1 MVRSRTK
8 RWAAVLGAI
17 TIVAVGHPRL
27 LTADRAPAPKANASV
42 TMNGCLREDGGKFV
56 LTGLK
61 GDQAPK
67 GRSWKTG
74 YIVKAKK
81 DVVVT
86 PASGG
91 VKLKDHV
98 GRQVTIAGLTNGC
111 TKVTARSIRRF
122 AASCSS

>member
-8 RWAAVLGAI
+8 RWAAALGAI

-27 LTADRAPAPKANASV
+27 LAVDRAPAPKANASV
-42 TMNGCLREDGGKFV
+42 TMNGCLREDGSKFV

-74 YIVKAKK
+74 YILKAKK
-81 DVVVT
+81 NVVVT
-86 PASGG
+86 PANG

-98 GRQVTIAGLTNGC
+98 GRQVTISGVTNGG
-111 TKVTARSIRRF
+111 TKMTARSIRRV
-122 AASCSS
+122 AVSCSS

>member
-8 RWAAVLGAI
+8 QWAAALGAI

-27 LTADRAPAPKANASV
+27 LTAERAPAVKANTSV
-42 TMNGCLREDGGKFV
+42 TMNGCLREDGSRFV

-74 YIVKAKK
+74 YILKAKK
-81 DVVVT
+81 NVVVT
-86 PASGG
+86 PANG
-91 VKLKDHV
+91 VKLKYHV
-98 GRQVTIAGLTNGC
+98 GRQVTISGVTNGG
-111 TKVTARSIRRF
+111 TKVTARSIRRV
-122 AASCSS
+122 ATSCSS

>member
-8 RWAAVLGAI
+8 RWAAALGAI

-27 LTADRAPAPKANASV
+27 LTAAAPAAKANASV

-98 GRQVTIAGLTNGC
+98 GRQVTIAGVTNGG
-111 TKVTARSIRRF
+111 TKVTARSIRRV